1 MTALGEGG
9 PVVVVGGG
17 PCGSV
22 LSIYLARAG
31 HDVVLY
37 ESRPDMRRIDLPAGR
52 SINLALATH
61 GIIPLV
67 DIGVIEQ
74 VDTITIPMK
83 GRMIHTRGSAELTLQ
98 PYGNLPHEVI
108 HSVSRGD
115 LNAILL
121 DAAEATG
128 RVRVEFE
135 HRLDHVDFERSVLSF
150 TAPGG
155 ARELPFGVVFG
166 TDGAGSAVRRA
177 MLGVNGGAQNV
188 EPVGHDYK
196 ELTLP
201 AGPDGEFVL
210 DPKALHIWPRGE
222 FMLIAL
228 ANPGGDFTVTLFAP
242 TEGPDGFAELDSPE
256 RVRSFFQ
263 REFPDFASATPDLE
277 SQFFDNPTGRLST
290 LRTRGWSHGHQAVI
304 LGDAAHAIVPFHG
317 QGMNLAMESA
327 RLLAKHLAG
336 SSHDIEAAF
345 NSFEVER
352 RPHADAIADM
362 TLANYV
368 EMRADVLDP
377 EYLLKRALALELE
390 RRHPDRLRPRYN
402 MVMFSSMPY
411 SEAQLRASAQAGI
424 LTELTKDITD
434 IAEVDF
440 EHAATLVG
448 DLEPLPELDP
458 LARPDALSVT

>member
-1 MTALGEGG
+1 MTALDERG
-9 PVVVVGGG
+9 PVVVVGAG

-22 LSIYLARAG
+22 FSIYLARAG

-37 ESRPDMRRIDLPAGR
+37 ESRPDLRRGDLPAGR

-74 VDTITIPMK
+74 VDSITVPMK
-83 GRMIHTRGSAELTLQ
+83 GRMIHTTGSAELTLQ

-108 HSVSRGD
+108 HSISRVD

-128 RVRVEFE
+128 RVRIEFE
-135 HRLDHVDFERSVLSF
+135 HRLDNVDFEQSVLSF
-150 TAPGG
+150 TTPDGH
-155 ARELPFGVVFG
+155 RELPFGVVFG
-166 TDGAGSAVRRA
+166 TDGAGSEVRKA
-177 MLGVNGGAQNV
+177 MLGVNGGAQRI

-201 AGPDGEFVL
+201 SGPAGEFIL
-210 DPKALHIWPRGE
+210 EPKALHIWPRGE

-242 TEGPDGFAELDSPE
+242 AEGPDGFGELDSPE

-277 SQFFDNPTGRLST
+277 TQFFDNPTGHLAT
-290 LRTRGWSHGHQAVI
+290 LRTRGWSHGHQAVV

-327 RLLAKHLAG
+327 RILARHLAD
-336 SSHDIEAAF
+336 SSHDIAAAF
-345 NSFEVER
+345 TSFEAER
-352 RPHADAIADM
+352 KPHAEAIADM

-390 RRHPDRLRPRYN
+390 RRHPDRLSPRYN

-411 SEAQLRASAQAGI
+411 SEAQHRASAQAGI
-424 LTELTKDITD
+424 LAALTHDITSL
-434 IAEVDF
+434 AQVDF
-440 EHAATLVG
+440 ERAAALVG
-448 DLEPLPELDP
+448 ELQPLPDLDP